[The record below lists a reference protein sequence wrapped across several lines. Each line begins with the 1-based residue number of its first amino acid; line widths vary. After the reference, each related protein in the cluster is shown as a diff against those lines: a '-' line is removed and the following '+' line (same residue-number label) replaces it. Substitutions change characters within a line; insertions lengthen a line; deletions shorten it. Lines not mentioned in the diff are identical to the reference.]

1 MKYITIEQAVAA
13 VRSFLDRSKGQQVYP
28 SAPYWVGRIVDA
40 IRALPPAEPT
50 EEDVE
55 RVAAV
60 IFNKVQVMSHR
71 DYQAQDGYD
80 GWRTVARAAIAA
92 MKQPGGRE
100 R

>member
-1 MKYITIEQAVAA
+1 MTHLITIEQAVEAVNRCTQAA
-13 VRSFLDRSKGQQVYP
+13 GGLAVEDDVLDR
-28 SAPYWVGRIVDA
+28 ACA
-40 IRALPPAEPT
+40 ALRSMPPAEPT

-92 MKQPGGRE
+92 MRGGR
-100 R
+100 